1 MRCTLIAAIVT
12 TVIVCPAHAQMIQ
25 SGPAAGSAPL
35 PEQTRPAD
43 TSQQLTPG
51 QIYIPGS
58 KTPSTSLNNLS
69 NPSPST
75 SRDMP
80 ARPEGPLR

>member
-1 MRCTLIAAIVT
+1 MRRTLITAIATAVA
-12 TVIVCPAHAQMIQ
+12 VYPAHAQMIQ
-25 SGPAAGSAPL
+25 SGPATGSAPL

-69 NPSPST
+69 KS
-75 SRDMP
+75 
-80 ARPEGPLR
+80 